1 MNESL
6 LKLIEKFKDFN
17 GEEASKTLDFPSS
30 FIEERLK
37 AAMKHCD
44 YMAEKL
50 TIIYE
55 ARLKLRDHESC
66 EKLRESLQELNE
78 AFSSEEDDKNL
89 AIVCIIYASV
99 RPNCDAVILSLNNP
113 SNTKRVYEFF

>member
-1 MNESL
+1 
-6 LKLIEKFKDFN
+6 
-17 GEEASKTLDFPSS
+17 
-30 FIEERLK
+30 
-37 AAMKHCD
+37 
-44 YMAEKL
+44 MAEKL

-78 AFSSEEDDKNL
+78 TFSSEEDDKT

-113 SNTKRVYEFF
+113 SNTKRVYEFLMVL